1 MRTLYLIPDTNLF
14 IQCRLLQELDWSIW
28 AEFDEIH
35 LIVCHPVQREIDN
48 QKTRGKDRIR
58 KRARKTNSLFR
69 KIITSE
75 NGSEL
80 VQKAKPQVKLMVDA
94 SYLPSPELANQLDYN
109 EKDDQIVGCLHTY
122 KLRNSEADVRLL
134 THDTG
139 PMASAK
145 MCSLPFV
152 VIPDDWLLEP
162 ESNDA
167 ERELIKLKTELK
179 QLKHTEPHF
188 VIRCLNDIEEEINSF
203 EFESVC
209 YGRLTDTEV
218 SALIESL
225 TLQFPQATDF
235 GEQEPTRRKASN
247 LANFILGIEE
257 VFTPASEQE
266 ITEYIEKEYPEW
278 VDKCKQILERLHLSL
293 EKQSSPII
301 FSFSAVNEGS
311 RPGQSALVT
320 ITAKGNFLIR
330 PPQSDETDDENNEQ
344 DELKKMLSL
353 PRPPYPPKG
362 KWTTHSIH
370 PNLEALGRISNQFQN
385 LNYFDPIKPFEIPRL
400 HTNFNN
406 RRDPNAF
413 YYKPART
420 IVPGKSF
427 SLECEQWR
435 HGDNTEFFEG
445 EICFHRNSQ
454 GLTGAIECLIQAEN
468 LSSPFKKTIKV
479 RGSIRHESARK
490 HADDMIKILIG
501 HANINS

>member
-1 MRTLYLIPDTNLF
+1 MTLDRW
-14 IQCRLLQELDWSIW
+14 Q
-28 AEFDEIH
+28 
-35 LIVCHPVQREIDN
+35 VQ
-48 QKTRGKDRIR
+48 
-58 KRARKTNSLFR
+58 
-69 KIITSE
+69 
-75 NGSEL
+75 
-80 VQKAKPQVKLMVDA
+80 
-94 SYLPSPELANQLDYN
+94 
-109 EKDDQIVGCLHTY
+109 
-122 KLRNSEADVRLL
+122 
-134 THDTG
+134 
-139 PMASAK
+139 K

-344 DELKKMLSL
+344 DESKKMLSL
-353 PRPPYPPKG
+353 PRPPVPPTG
-362 KWTTHSIH
+362 KWTTQSILSTLDTL
-370 PNLEALGRISNQFQN
+370 NRLTDRFQN
-385 LNYFDPIKPFEIPRL
+385 PNFLDSIMPFETPRL
-400 HTNFNN
+400 HPNFNN
-406 RRDPNAF
+406 RHDPNAF
-413 YYKPART
+413 YYKPACT
-420 IVPGKSF
+420 TKPSKSL

-435 HGDNTEFFEG
+435 HGDNTEFFVV
-445 EICFHRNSQ
+445 EICLHRDSQ
-454 GLTGAIECLIQAEN
+454 GLTGALECLIQAEN
-468 LSSPFKKTIKV
+468 LSSPIKKTIEV

-490 HADDMIKILIG
+490 HADNMLKILIG
-501 HANINS
+501 HANLNS